1 MNHPPALP
9 TGPRKPANL
18 SLDTQLLAEARGLGI
33 NLSRA
38 AEAGLRDA
46 VREARA
52 EQWKRENAQAL
63 EASNAGVQEHDLPL
77 ARYRPF

>member
-1 MNHPPALP
+1 MP

-63 EASNAGVQEHDLPL
+63 EASNAWVQEHDLPL